1 MKKQSKT
8 AILLEMQ
15 VGESK
20 DFKNGKD
27 YNRFKVAM
35 NALKRN
41 NDGEWKSI
49 SQGVT
54 AEFFT
59 IQRVK

>member
-1 MKKQSKT
+1 MKQQSKNEQ
-8 AILLEMQ
+8 LLSMQ

-27 YNRFKVAM
+27 YNRYKVAM

-41 NDGEWKSI
+41 NEGEWKSI
-49 SQGVT
+49 SQGAT
-54 AEFFT
+54 AKFFT